1 MRSDGVKALESQNHA
16 LLCPKASSR
25 GDSPAG
31 GGLARISARFRH
43 HPRLCLPKT
52 GAIARASRA
61 PQYRS
66 NPWARIKYKSRF
78 AASIRSGASH
88 KIHNCSHVF
97 CHDVMQTSRAQ
108 LGFNIVHFGPLTTAN
123 VIDST
128 TFSATRKEVPG
139 VTFTTN
145 PSQTAAADAPK
156 RSRLLSFI
164 QRAARRPAR
173 LAHTTTSLSSNQ
185 TKNDAGSCA
194 VPTDS
199 RPDDLLVIHQ
209 KDDEAKKDSATDDGS
224 AGRGMLQAY

>member
-1 MRSDGVKALESQNHA
+1 MRSDGVKASQSQNHA
-16 LLCPKASSR
+16 LRCPKASSR
-25 GDSPAG
+25 GDSPADG
-31 GGLARISARFRH
+31 
-43 HPRLCLPKT
+43 
-52 GAIARASRA
+52 ARASRA
-61 PQYRS
+61 PNCRS
-66 NPWARIKYKSRF
+66 NPSARTEYKSRF

-145 PSQTAAADAPK
+145 PSQTAAAGAPK
-156 RSRLLSFI
+156 RSRLLSLI
-164 QRAARRPAR
+164 QVA
-173 LAHTTTSLSSNQ
+173 Q

-209 KDDEAKKDSATDDGS
+209 KDDEAKKRLRNRRWQRRPRDASSLLTE
-224 AGRGMLQAY
+224 Q